1 MIKLKLFTKP
11 VMLIKFQKK
20 NGVSLVESLVA
31 MLLLSFVALF
41 YLNSSKIFHNSQQ
54 SLIDYDRHEQLGE
67 LIIQGLMEFTKSE
80 KDPYGVVTARGETVV
95 GVDIK
100 TLDVNVDP
108 TAYPQVG
115 DMFVI
120 GGIKGKYKI
129 ESIDT
134 NGALA
139 TIETV
144 SNISQ
149 ETIKDL
155 AAIKFIAFDK
165 DRLRCFNGMTLTAD
179 LAVGECGDT
188 RSDEVADFQTFWR
201 QALIDELIEFDTATI
216 EVTDGGLIKVTID
229 GVVLARNVNTCIFT
243 DTVEVAKFIFPGLDE
258 PLVTGI
264 MSGSESP
271 VLHYSFKGI
280 QRTYTDGDDG
290 DFGSGTTTQVDT
302 CNTVSAS
309 TCRQNYAKKD
319 YITVFLYRYRGA
331 TSSFWQP
338 TGCRNVLNGQAV
350 DWQCPAVE
358 VVENDLSLW
367 FILDEHASYIREN
380 GVASHN
386 DNGFFHF
393 ETKNLPENAK
403 ILIFDD
409 SSESC
414 QNAIT
419 GNACEGR
426 YKWGGAHDGLVIHL
440 DTADLDSLGDIGL
453 EVLST
458 TYGINNWRVLRSD
471 EPNCLVASGEDSSLH
486 GSWDDREDEMD
497 DVSCWLDIEI
507 LETTLDGNIT
517 QANNIIT
524 LDDSSIFPSSGTV
537 QIENELVSY
546 SANNTSTNQLTI
558 SERGVKQCPEC
569 IVTSGS
575 VIGTGLAFASNLNI
589 NPNPG
594 RKITLSGKPGVGFYG
609 GFLQIGTADANEVFM
624 VDYNSS
630 YDDYD
635 NNTVTIRKRAQKG
648 TAARDI
654 FNGDHASGANTFA
667 TNWDNNAVAHA
678 GGVSVKEGNTN
689 TIAAVMPDV
698 GGVWSTISKQGRHTG
713 FTIDRL
719 KKSINLN
726 LSDTAIC
733 N

>member
-1 MIKLKLFTKP
+1 
-11 VMLIKFQKK
+11 
-20 NGVSLVESLVA
+20 
-31 MLLLSFVALF
+31 
-41 YLNSSKIFHNSQQ
+41 
-54 SLIDYDRHEQLGE
+54 
-67 LIIQGLMEFTKSE
+67 MEFTKSE
-80 KDPYGVVTARGETVV
+80 KDPYGLVTANGETIV
-95 GVDIK
+95 GVDVK
-100 TLDVNVDP
+100 TLNVNVDP
-108 TAYPQVG
+108 TAYPQIG

-129 ESIDT
+129 ESINT
-134 NGALA
+134 NGAIA
-139 TIETV
+139 TINTV

-179 LAVGECGDT
+179 LAVGECGAT
-188 RSDEVADFQTFWR
+188 RSNEVANFQTFWR
-201 QALIDELIEFDTATI
+201 QVLIDELIEFDTATI

-271 VLHYSFKGI
+271 VPHYSFKGI
-280 QRTYTDGDDG
+280 QRTYDNGANG
-290 DFGSGTTTQVDT
+290 DFGSSTTGQGDS
-302 CNTVSAS
+302 CATVQAS
-309 TCRQNYAKKD
+309 TCRQNYSKKD
-319 YITVFLYRYRGA
+319 YITVFLYRYTGA
-331 TSSFWQP
+331 QSSFWQP
-338 TGCRNVLNGQAV
+338 SGCRNVLSGQAI

-367 FILDEHASYIREN
+367 FILDEHSNYIQEN
-380 GVASHN
+380 GVSSHN

-393 ETKNLPENAK
+393 ETQNLPDNAK

-471 EPNCLVASGEDSSLH
+471 EPNCLVASGDALSLH
-486 GSWDDREDEMD
+486 GSWDDTEDEMN
-497 DVSCWLDIEI
+497 DVSCWLNIDII
-507 LETTLDGNIT
+507 ETTLGGNIGAGDMT
-517 QANNIIT
+517 IT

-558 SERGVKQCPEC
+558 TERGVKQCADC

-589 NPNPG
+589 TPNST
-594 RKITLSGKPGVGFYG
+594 RRITLSGKPGVGFYG
-609 GFLQIGTADANEVFM
+609 GFLQIGTADANEVFL

-630 YDDYD
+630 YSDY
-635 NNTVTIRKRAQKG
+635 NNNVLTIRRRAQKG

-654 FNGDHASGANTFA
+654 FHGGHASGVNTFA

-678 GGVSVKEGNTN
+678 SGVSAKEGNTN
-689 TIAAVMPDV
+689 TIAAIMPDV
-698 GGVWSTISKQGRHTG
+698 GGIWSQTSKQGLHTG

-726 LSDTAIC
+726 LSDTAVC

>member
-41 YLNSSKIFHNSQQ
+41 YFNSSKIFHNTQQ

-115 DMFVI
+115 DIFVI

-129 ESIDT
+129 ESIVT

-139 TIETV
+139 TINTV
-144 SNISQ
+144 DSISQ

-179 LAVGECGDT
+179 LAVGECGNA
-188 RSDEVADFQTFWR
+188 RSNEVANFQTFWR

-229 GVVLARNVNTCIFT
+229 GVVLARNINTCIFT

-271 VLHYSFKGI
+271 IPHYSFKGI
-280 QRTYTDGDDG
+280 QRTYDNGANG
-290 DFGSGTTTQVDT
+290 DFGSNTTGQGDT
-302 CNTVSAS
+302 CATINAS
-309 TCRQNYAKKD
+309 TCRQNYTKKD
-319 YITVFLYRYRGA
+319 YITVFLYRYTGV

-338 TGCRNVLNGQAV
+338 SGCRNVLNGQAV
-350 DWQCPAVE
+350 NWQCPAVE

-367 FILDEHASYIREN
+367 FILDEHSSYIREN

-393 ETKNLPENAK
+393 ETQNLPDNAK

-419 GNACEGR
+419 ENACEGR
-426 YKWGGAHDGLVIHL
+426 YKWAGAHDGLVIHL

-471 EPNCLVASGEDSSLH
+471 EPNCLVASGDALSLH
-486 GSWDDREDEMD
+486 GSWNDTEDDMN
-497 DVSCWLDIEI
+497 DVSCWLNIEI

-517 QANNIIT
+517 VANNIIT
-524 LDDSSIFPSSGTV
+524 LDDSSIFASSGTV

-546 SANNTSTNQLTI
+546 SANNISTNQLTI
-558 SERGVKQCPEC
+558 TERGVKQCSDC

-575 VIGTGLAFASNLNI
+575 VLGTGLAFNSNLNI
-589 NPNPG
+589 NPNST
-594 RKITLSGKPGVGFYG
+594 RRITLSGKPGVGFYG
-609 GFLQIGTADANEVFM
+609 GFLQIGTADDNEVFL
-624 VDYNSS
+624 VDYNNS

-635 NNTVTIRKRAQKG
+635 NNVLTIRRRAQKG
-648 TAARDI
+648 TAAKNI
-654 FNGDHASGANTFA
+654 YHGNHASGANTFA

-689 TIAAVMPDV
+689 TIAAIMPDV
-698 GGVWSTISKQGRHTG
+698 GGNWSVTSKQGQHTG

-726 LSDTAIC
+726 LSDTAVC